1 MIIDSLTNI
10 GKYVVLNPLFQYVA
24 DYFHNNDLASK
35 PEGKE
40 VIKGD
45 DLFANFVVTKGK
57 KKEEAKLE
65 THDKMI
71 DIQVPISGAEIMGY
85 TPRVD
90 LPVNPYNQEKDIT
103 FYEGLAQQY
112 VTIYPG
118 MFVIFFPEDGHAP
131 AIADTDQ
138 LKKVIF
144 KIKDIK

>member
-10 GKYVVLNPLFQYVA
+10 GKYVALNPLFQDVA
-24 DYFHNNDLASK
+24 DYVRNNDLASK
-35 PEGKE
+35 AEGK
-40 VIKGD
+40 VLIKGE

-57 KKEEAKLE
+57 TKEEAKLE

-71 DIQVPISGAEIMGY
+71 DIQIPISGAEIMGY

-90 LPVNPYNQEKDIT
+90 LIEQPYNAEKDIT
-103 FYEGLAQQY
+103 FYDGLAQQY

-131 AIADTDQ
+131 AISNADK
-138 LKKVIF
+138 LRKVIF
-144 KIKDIK
+144 KVKQ

>member
-1 MIIDSLTNI
+1 MIIDLLTNI
-10 GKYVVLNPLFQYVA
+10 GKYVALNPLFQDVV
-24 DYFHNNDLASK
+24 DYIRNNDLASK
-35 PEGKE
+35 PEGKD

-57 KKEEAKLE
+57 TKEEAKLE

-71 DIQVPISGAEIMGY
+71 DIQIPISGVETMGY

-90 LPVNPYNQEKDIT
+90 LEEQSYNAEKDIT
-103 FYEGLAQQY
+103 FYDGLAQQY

-131 AIADTDQ
+131 AISNAEK

-144 KIKDIK
+144 KVKR